1 LLTDALTWY
10 GYAMLELLI
19 AIGFNV
25 IVGVLTTLLIY
36 FYWNRRKRGIAS
48 QVDADT
54 ALGLFRDHFPE
65 ATGTATLTTDRR
77 NALIDLSDGPGV
89 GLLQGHGH
97 RWNAH
102 MLRPGDVASV
112 RVAQDTTLQVRFAD
126 FGSPRASLMLADAN
140 ERALWLTRL
149 QALTRD
155 AAATRRGD
163 ISHA

>member
-1 LLTDALTWY
+1 
-10 GYAMLELLI
+10 MLELLI

-36 FYWNRRKRGIAS
+36 FYWNRRKRGDAS
-48 QVDADT
+48 LVDADT

-65 ATGTATLTTDRR
+65 AAGTATLTTDRR
-77 NALIDLSDGPGV
+77 NALIDLPNGPGV

-126 FGSPRASLMLADAN
+126 FGSPRASLILADAN
-140 ERALWLTRL
+140 ERAVWLTRL